1 MFECLKEN
9 CDIKNFIE
17 SYKKEIIDDKITKED
32 IENRTQNLLFMSDKI
47 TNELYNKFGV
57 EYLYNQLFKDS
68 NKIDFENLDEE
79 EYENIWW
86 QVLDIVEDYIN
97 MKVGV

>member
-17 SYKKEIIDDKITKED
+17 SYEKEIIDDKITKED